1 MKKFF
6 DKIQDLGQK
15 AGQFRSV
22 LESAPDKAAQLRD
35 AVMMTAGQLTTMR
48 KDVQATMAGLRAEDE
63 HRLTS
68 AMKDVHEGL
77 DQIRAA
83 GYELVGVEMEL
94 DPVQRLILLLEKFED
109 VSAHELQ
116 HLLTANAH
124 RKTLHGVLA
133 SLIKA
138 EEFAGQF
145 DVGELE
151 YRQLRVS
158 VGPIPSVRLVWKEE
172 RRVTPPPIVT
182 PPPVQVEP
190 TKSESP
196 KAAEA
201 AHSGSPFFGTQ
212 SYFEP
217 RDKAESSVATGKSEI
232 AAPEAPKATFP
243 PDVQLAPA
251 SPSVPPLAS
260 SEHSSNEV
268 ESEPEPEPGAAWRS
282 SALDRF
288 KKMPDLTA
296 RRK

>member
-22 LESAPDKAAQLRD
+22 LESAPDKAARLRD

-133 SLIKA
+133 SLNKA
-138 EEFAGQF
+138 EEFADQF

-182 PPPVQVEP
+182 PPPVQAEP
-190 TKSESP
+190 TKSEPLKS
-196 KAAEA
+196 AEA

-217 RDKAESSVATGKSEI
+217 RAKDEPSVATGKSETES
-232 AAPEAPKATFP
+232 PEAPKATFT
-243 PDVQLAPA
+243 PDVQPAPA
-251 SPSVPPLAS
+251 SPPVSPLAS

-268 ESEPEPEPGAAWRS
+268 ESEPEPEPSAAWQS

-288 KKMPDLTA
+288 KKMPDLTV

>member
-22 LESAPDKAAQLRD
+22 LESAPDKAARLRD

-68 AMKDVHEGL
+68 AMNDVHEGL

-138 EEFAGQF
+138 EEFADQF

-172 RRVTPPPIVT
+172 RRVTPPPLIT

-190 TKSESP
+190 IEAEPTKPVETGG
-196 KAAEA
+196 
-201 AHSGSPFFGTQ
+201 SGSPFFGTQ
-212 SYFEP
+212 TYFEP
-217 RDKAESSVATGKSEI
+217 RAKDEPPVTAGRTETAP
-232 AAPEAPKATFP
+232 PEAPNTAVTPAVTLAAPSP
-243 PDVQLAPA
+243 PV
-251 SPSVPPLAS
+251 SPLVS
-260 SEHSSNEV
+260 SEHSSIEV
-268 ESEPEPEPGAAWRS
+268 ESKPEPEPGAAWRS